1 LRWADPELLR
11 LLWFL
16 PVAVLGGWLIE
27 RRRAALERALGEPSA
42 LRKRSGAAGAAAR
55 WGRRFLV
62 IAALALAIVALARPQ
77 AGFRSVTTTSRGI
90 DLVVALDLSRS
101 MDARDVR
108 PDRLR
113 AAKREAASL
122 VTALEGSSIGLV
134 GFAGE
139 AQVLSPLSTDLDG
152 LVSLIESSGAGDVG
166 FSGSDLQ
173 KAIEKAARLLKRPG
187 DRPKAIVIVS
197 DGENLSGDPRS
208 ALAAVR
214 ATGARVFTIGVGS
227 SQGAPIPILD
237 DQGRITAQKRD
248 PSGHIVITRLDES
261 LLRDVA
267 RRGGGQYE
275 HADATGRVALR
286 IADAVR
292 SDGGTETRGQTVR
305 AYDERFGWFAAAA
318 GLFLVAERVVPRRRK
333 R

>member
-16 PVAVLGGWLIE
+16 PFAVLSGWLME
-27 RRRAALERALGEPSA
+27 RRRAALERALGDPPA
-42 LRKRSGAAGAAAR
+42 LRMRSGAAGLGAR
-55 WGRRFLV
+55 WWRRLLV
-62 IAALALAIVALARPQ
+62 IAALGLAIVALARPQ

-122 VTALEGSSIGLV
+122 VTALEGSSIGLI

-139 AQVLSPLSTDLDG
+139 AEVLSPLSTDLDG
-152 LVSLIESSGAGDVG
+152 LVSLIESAGSGDVG
-166 FSGSDLQ
+166 LAGSDLQ
-173 KAIEKAARLLKRPG
+173 KAIEKSARLLKRPG

-197 DGENLSGDPRS
+197 DGENLSGDPRA
-208 ALAAVR
+208 ALAAAR
-214 ATGARVFTIGVGS
+214 AAGARVFAMGVGT
-227 SQGAPIPILD
+227 SQGGPIPILD
-237 DQGRITAQKRD
+237 DRGRITAQKRD

>member
-11 LLWFL
+11 LLWLL
-16 PVAVLGGWLIE
+16 PLVLIAGWLVE
-27 RRRAALERALGEPSA
+27 RRRASLERLLGDPAA
-42 LRKRSGAAGAAAR
+42 LRARSGAAGAGAR
-55 WGRRFLV
+55 WWRRV
-62 IAALALAIVALARPQ
+62 ILLGAIALAIVALARPQ
-77 AGFRSVTTTSRGI
+77 AGFRSVTTTSRGV

-113 AAKREAASL
+113 ASKREAASL

-139 AQVLSPLSTDLDG
+139 AQVLSPLSTDLEG
-152 LVSLIESSGAGDVG
+152 LTSLIESAGSGDVDAA
-166 FSGSDLQ
+166 GSDLG
-173 KAIEKAARLLKRPG
+173 KAIERSARLLKRPG

-197 DGENLSGDPRS
+197 DGENLSGDARGAIP
-208 ALAAVR
+208 
-214 ATGARVFTIGVGS
+214 GARAVGARIFTIGIGS
-227 SQGAPIPILD
+227 SQGAPIPIVD
-237 DQGRITAQKRD
+237 ERGRITAQKRD
-248 PSGHIVITRLDES
+248 PSGHVVISRLDES
-261 LLRDVA
+261 LLRDLA

-275 HADATGRVALR
+275 RADATGRVALR
-286 IADAVR
+286 VADAVR

-305 AYDERFGWFAAAA
+305 AYDERFGWFAALA
-318 GLFLVAERVVPRRRK
+318 GLFLVGERVVPRRRK